1 MRLERWFYTLP
12 LRLRSL
18 FRRGQVE
25 QELDEELRY
34 HLDRQIEENISKGMT
49 TEEARYTALRALGG
63 VEQKQEQVREGSMGH
78 QLETLWQDLRYG
90 ARMLVK
96 QPAFTLVVV
105 LTLGLGIGANTAIFS
120 VVNAV
125 LLRPLAYK
133 DPAQIITRLPEGWK
147 PVAPANFFDWR
158 ERSRSFDSMAAAQ

>member
-49 TEEARYTALRALGG
+49 TEEARYTALRAMGG
-63 VEQKQEQVREGSMGH
+63 VEQVKEQVREVSMGH
-78 QLETLWQDLRYG
+78 QLETLWQDVRYSTRLLAKNPG
-90 ARMLVK
+90 FTAVT
-96 QPAFTLVVV
+96 TLV
-105 LTLGLGIGANTAIFS
+105 LALGIGANSA
-120 VVNAV
+120 
-125 LLRPLAYK
+125 
-133 DPAQIITRLPEGWK
+133 
-147 PVAPANFFDWR
+147 
-158 ERSRSFDSMAAAQ
+158 